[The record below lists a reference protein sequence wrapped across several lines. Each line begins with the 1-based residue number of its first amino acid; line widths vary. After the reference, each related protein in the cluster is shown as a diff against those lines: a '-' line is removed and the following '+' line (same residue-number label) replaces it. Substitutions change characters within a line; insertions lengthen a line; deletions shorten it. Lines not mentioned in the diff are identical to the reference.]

1 MKLALACSL
10 AVTLLFM
17 LPFGEA
23 TVSSPP
29 LPPNKFYGNVYIDNK
44 PAPAGTEIKAFIDGE
59 IRGSLVISTE
69 GKYGYDLNYLVVKG
83 SEKDEGKQIV
93 FIVGRYEA
101 NETITWHAM
110 APPRKVDLHAW
121 SRGAGTGGEISEGG
135 AEVSGETGGA
145 AGGAVE
151 NHPPVAIMSIIPIAA
166 YVNQNVTFDAT
177 SSYDPDNDPL
187 TYTWNFGDGTIASGE
202 KVTHAYT
209 EPGVYKVTLEVNDGK
224 GGKNTAYKFIT
235 IKALRENQPP
245 SKPVIS
251 GSTTGHKNV
260 SYTYAFSSTDPDN
273 DSLQYF
279 IDWGD
284 GNQEVTEFV
293 PSGESISR
301 EHKWLQPGIYNIKV
315 KAFDNESY
323 SEDAMLTVYID
334 AEAVGNLG
342 YLIDVN
348 GDGIY
353 DLFHSNVTGLE
364 AIVVYLENGTYEI
377 DTDGDGTVDYIYDP
391 STGNLYEYTPT
402 AEGKEK
408 RVNTLLLAVLAI
420 VIVIV
425 ISALAIAYR
434 RGRKVKE

>member
-1 MKLALACSL
+1 
-10 AVTLLFM
+10 
-17 LPFGEA
+17 
-23 TVSSPP
+23 
-29 LPPNKFYGNVYIDNK
+29 
-44 PAPAGTEIKAFIDGE
+44 
-59 IRGSLVISTE
+59 
-69 GKYGYDLNYLVVKG
+69 
-83 SEKDEGKQIV
+83 
-93 FIVGRYEA
+93 
-101 NETITWHAM
+101 M

-121 SRGAGTGGEISEGG
+121 RKGAGTGGEISEGG

-145 AGGAVE
+145 AGGAAE

-187 TYTWNFGDGTIASGE
+187 TYTWNFGDGTTASGE
-202 KVTHAYT
+202 KVTHAYA
-209 EPGVYKVTLEVNDGK
+209 EPGIYKVTLEVSDGK
-224 GGKNTAYKFIT
+224 GGKDTAYKFIT

-260 SYTYAFSSTDPDN
+260 SYTYTFSSADPDN

-301 EHKWLQPGIYNIKV
+301 EHKWLQPGIYNIKI

-323 SEDAMLTVYID
+323 SEEAKLTVYID
-334 AEAVGNLG
+334 AKAVGNLG

-364 AIVVYLENGTYEI
+364 SIVVYLENGTYEI
-377 DTDGDGTVDYIYDP
+377 DTDGDGAVDYIYDP
-391 STGNLYEYTPT
+391 STGNLYEYTPA
-402 AEGKEK
+402 AEGKKEG
-408 RVNTLLLAVLAI
+408 VNTLLLAVLAI

-425 ISALAIAYR
+425 ISALAIA
-434 RGRKVKE
+434 